1 MRTPG
6 ATLDTALEATLDLT
20 LEATLETTLDAILE
34 DTEELERELTAIED
48 DEQNGFTPGQ
58 ASYEDADELDLDVEG
73 IELTIELEELRGILD
88 ELRGAAEEVL
98 GILDEL
104 RMTLEELTV
113 IVEDELPT
121 ILLQVERAI
130 QLLLFSQP
138 QPLWVL
144 TQRGKSVPYQLHCWP
159 PLLITLELELLT
171 TGVELREELV
181 VGADEL
187 VTVPEQILPVRLGIS
202 AVPPRLST

>member
-6 ATLDTALEATLDLT
+6 ATLDIALEATLDLT
-20 LEATLETTLDAILE
+20 LEAMLEATLETTLDAILE
-34 DTEELERELTAIED
+34 EIEELERELTGIED

-58 ASYEDADELDLDVEG
+58 ASYDDADELDLDVEG
-73 IELTIELEELRGILD
+73 IELTVELD
-88 ELRGAAEEVL
+88 ELR

-113 IVEDELPT
+113 IVEDEPPT

-138 QPLWVL
+138 QPLWAL

-159 PLLITLELELLT
+159 PLLMVLELELLS

-181 VGADEL
+181 VGTDEL
-187 VTVPEQILPVRLGIS
+187 VTVPEQILPVRFGVS